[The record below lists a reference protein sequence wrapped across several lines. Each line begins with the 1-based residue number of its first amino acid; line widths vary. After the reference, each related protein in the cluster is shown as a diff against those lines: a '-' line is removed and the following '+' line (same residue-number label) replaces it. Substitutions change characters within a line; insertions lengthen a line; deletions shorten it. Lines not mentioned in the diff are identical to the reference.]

1 MLSAGADG
9 QVSAM
14 GDEDV
19 LRELR
24 VVIAQLWEDGCP
36 VAAPH
41 PAKGGEDTAKLAL
54 RRWRSFQ
61 RRVRGKSWKR
71 EERVEDLA
79 KGLRDAYETDRHLV
93 GPLMEDYRHL
103 ARCLADVLISADL

>member
-1 MLSAGADG
+1 MLSADG
-9 QVSAM
+9 QVAAM

-24 VVIAQLWEDGCP
+24 AVMAQLWEDGCP
-36 VAAPH
+36 VATPH
-41 PAKGGEDTAKLAL
+41 PPLGHENTAKLAV

-61 RRVRGKSWKR
+61 RRVHGKSWKR

-79 KGLRDAYETDRHLV
+79 KGLRDAYEADRHLV

-103 ARCLADVLISADL
+103 AHRLADVLMSADL